1 MKAFWAVM
9 ALMAVFFVYIAI
21 QMFAPLFG
29 NVDILDTTYRYDKA
43 IIELP
48 DGSVIAGEVEKWNDY
63 EGDVVQVKMGGK
75 TYLTQY
81 SNVVLIAE

>member
-1 MKAFWAVM
+1 MKVFLAFEAFVAM
-9 ALMAVFFVYIAI
+9 FFIYIAI

-81 SNVVLIAE
+81 SNVILIAE